1 MFWSL
6 SLPAFI
12 YYNLLLEESLS
23 VKELTVFAHS
33 PSAGCCSVSMVKYQ
47 PSEASLLASSTLPA
61 LTPALTYSWR
71 LANKPRRRLVATD
84 SMCKHLDFL
93 PGVRGEMHQ
102 IKRQGKVK
110 K

>member
-23 VKELTVFAHS
+23 VKELTVFVHS

-61 LTPALTYSWR
+61 LTPALTCSWR
-71 LANKPRRRLVATD
+71 LANKARRRLVATD

-102 IKRQGKVK
+102 IKRQEK
-110 K
+110 